1 MVSCEHGNEPSGS
14 IKCSKIFIKLRNIS
28 LDKKGSASCK
38 WFVVVSGY
46 FIQAIQ
52 LSMIN
57 N

>member
-1 MVSCEHGNEPSGS
+1 MASCEHGNEPSGS
-14 IKCSKIFIKLRNIS
+14 IKCREILVWLRRIS

-38 WFVVVSGY
+38 WFVVFGF
-46 FIQAIQ
+46 FIQAIE